1 MGEAAL
7 IGTADET
14 REGMRSVRLRVPA
27 RAEYIALARLALS
40 GLADIVALPEELL
53 ADLKLALT
61 EAVSNSVR
69 HAYADGTGFVSIAY
83 ELTGD
88 ALAVEVV
95 DDGKGLRPGPA
106 AAARGRGAHGRRARH
121 RDHPNDRRRVRAALP
136 AGNSR
141 LAPALHQAAA
151 SAGLTLSTSTTT
163 RRKLLVVFNRAPVSY
178 TRDAE
183 GKRIAR
189 RGGGGVVTALGG
201 LLAHHEVTWVAS
213 AMTEEDRAVA
223 AEQDGSFV
231 EETAGGASFRLR
243 LVAHDRAAYD
253 RFYNV
258 LANPTLWF
266 VHHYLWGLGSAPDFG
281 PELHE
286 AWSDGYVPV
295 NEGLAAAALEE
306 LDREPD
312 AAVLFHDYHLY
323 LAPRMVREAR
333 PEVVTSHFL
342 HIPWPE
348 PDYWHALPP
357 ELRVA
362 VHEGLLANDVVGFH
376 TERWQRAFL
385 LSVERL
391 LGARVDREAG
401 TVEHLGRTTRTVA
414 HPISVDPAEFDR
426 LRDDP
431 GVLEREAALV
441 ARRPERLV
449 VRVDR
454 TDPSKN
460 IVRGFRAYALL
471 LERHPELHAT
481 GRHGRPACA
490 LAAGHPGVRGLRRRG
505 RDGGAGGE
513 RALRPR

>member
-1 MGEAAL
+1 L
-7 IGTADET
+7 
-14 REGMRSVRLRVPA
+14 SVP
-27 RAEYIALARLALS
+27 
-40 GLADIVALPEELL
+40 
-53 ADLKLALT
+53 
-61 EAVSNSVR
+61 
-69 HAYADGTGFVSIAY
+69 
-83 ELTGD
+83 
-88 ALAVEVV
+88 
-95 DDGKGLRPGPA
+95 
-106 AAARGRGAHGRRARH
+106 
-121 RDHPNDRRRVRAALP
+121 
-136 AGNSR
+136 
-141 LAPALHQAAA
+141 
-151 SAGLTLSTSTTT
+151 TTP

-183 GKRIAR
+183 GDRVAR

-201 LLAHHEVTWVAS
+201 LLAHHDVTWVAS

-231 EETAGGASFRLR
+231 EETPAGAPYRLR
-243 LVAHDRAAYD
+243 LVAHDPAAYD

-266 VHHYLWGLGSAPDFG
+266 VHHYLWGLGTAPDFG

-295 NEGLAAAALEE
+295 NEGLAAAAVEE

-323 LAPRMVREAR
+323 LAPRLVREAR

-376 TERWQRAFL
+376 TERWRRAFL

-441 ARRPERLV
+441 ARRPEQLV
-449 VRVDR
+449 LRVDR

-460 IVRGFRAYALL
+460 IVRGFRAFALL
-471 LERHPELHAT
+471 LERHPELH
-481 GRHGRPACA
+481 GRVGMVAQLAPSRQDIPEYADYVVAVEAAAREVNERFGRADWQPVELDVADDFLRSIAGYKQFDVLFVNPVFDGLNLVTKEAFLVNERDGA
-490 LAAGHPGVRGLRRRG
+490 LVLSENAGAHEELGEWAITVNPIDISGQADALYEALTLEAGERRRRG
-505 RDGGAGGE
+505 DAICE
-513 RALRPR
+513 HVRAHDITAWVDAQLADLETVRSS

>member
-1 MGEAAL
+1 
-7 IGTADET
+7 
-14 REGMRSVRLRVPA
+14 
-27 RAEYIALARLALS
+27 
-40 GLADIVALPEELL
+40 
-53 ADLKLALT
+53 
-61 EAVSNSVR
+61 
-69 HAYADGTGFVSIAY
+69 
-83 ELTGD
+83 
-88 ALAVEVV
+88 
-95 DDGKGLRPGPA
+95 
-106 AAARGRGAHGRRARH
+106 
-121 RDHPNDRRRVRAALP
+121 
-136 AGNSR
+136 
-141 LAPALHQAAA
+141 
-151 SAGLTLSTSTTT
+151 
-163 RRKLLVVFNRAPVSY
+163 
-178 TRDAE
+178 
-183 GKRIAR
+183 
-189 RGGGGVVTALGG
+189 
-201 LLAHHEVTWVAS
+201 
-213 AMTEEDRAVA
+213 MTEEDRAVA

-471 LERHPELHAT
+471 LERHPELHARVGMVAQLAPSRQDIPEYADYVGAVET
-481 GRHGRPACA
+481 AAREVNERFGRADWQPVELDVADDFLRSIAGYKQFDVLFVNPVFDGLNLVTKEAFLVNERDGA
-490 LAAGHPGVRGLRRRG
+490 LVLSENAGAHEELGEWAITVNPIDVSGQADALYEALTLEPGERRRRG
-505 RDGGAGGE
+505 DAIRE
-513 RALRPR
+513 HVRAHDITAWVDAQLADLETVRSS

>member
-1 MGEAAL
+1 
-7 IGTADET
+7 
-14 REGMRSVRLRVPA
+14 
-27 RAEYIALARLALS
+27 LS
-40 GLADIVALPEELL
+40 A
-53 ADLKLALT
+53 
-61 EAVSNSVR
+61 
-69 HAYADGTGFVSIAY
+69 
-83 ELTGD
+83 
-88 ALAVEVV
+88 
-95 DDGKGLRPGPA
+95 
-106 AAARGRGAHGRRARH
+106 
-121 RDHPNDRRRVRAALP
+121 
-136 AGNSR
+136 
-141 LAPALHQAAA
+141 
-151 SAGLTLSTSTTT
+151 STTT

-178 TRDAE
+178 ARDAE
-183 GKRIAR
+183 GKRVAR

-201 LLAHHEVTWVAS
+201 LLAHHDVTWVAS

-223 AEQDGSFV
+223 VEQDGSFV
-231 EETAGGASFRLR
+231 EETATGASYRLR
-243 LVAHDRAAYD
+243 LVAHDPAAYD

-312 AAVLFHDYHLY
+312 AAILFHDYHLY
-323 LAPRMVREAR
+323 LAPRLVREAQ
-333 PEVVTSHFL
+333 PEVLTSHFV

-376 TERWQRAFL
+376 TERWRRAFL
-385 LSVERL
+385 LSAERL

-414 HPISVDPAEFDR
+414 HPISVDPAEFYR

-441 ARRPERLV
+441 ARRPEQLV
-449 VRVDR
+449 LRVDR

-471 LERHPELHAT
+471 LERHPELH
-481 GRHGRPACA
+481 GRVGMVAQLAPSRQDIPEYADYVGAVETAAREVNERFGRADWQPVELDIADDFLRSIAGYKQFDVLFVNPVFDGLNLVTKEAFLVNKRDGTLVLSENAGVHEELGEWAITVNPIDISGQAEA
-490 LAAGHPGVRGLRRRG
+490 LYEALMLEPGERRRRG
-505 RDGGAGGE
+505 DAICE
-513 RALRPR
+513 HVRAHDITAWVDAQLADLETVRSS